1 MPLRTRLL
9 NFEIFEYRTQRSRIR
24 SQAERT
30 YADEFVSGG
39 GASGW
44 GTELEVIFDGSNAT
58 EAAYE
63 VMLDGDDALIT
74 Y

>member
-1 MPLRTRLL
+1 MIRIRLANL
-9 NFEIFEYRTQRSRIR
+9 ETMEFRVQRSRIR
-24 SQAERT
+24 SFVEQT
-30 YADEFVSGG
+30 FADEFVSGG

-44 GTELEVIFDGSNAT
+44 GAELEVIFDGSNAS

-63 VMLDGDDALIT
+63 VLLDGDDALIT

>member
-24 SQAERT
+24 SQVERT
-30 YADEFVSGG
+30 YADEFVDGDS
-39 GASGW
+39 AAGW
-44 GTELEVIFDGSNAT
+44 GTALEVVFDGSNASET
-58 EAAYE
+58 LYE

>member
-1 MPLRTRLL
+1 MIRIRLANL
-9 NFEIFEYRTQRSRIR
+9 ETMEFRVQRSRIR
-24 SQAERT
+24 SFVEQV

-39 GASGW
+39 EAAGW
-44 GTELEVIFDGSNAT
+44 GAELEVIFDGSNASET
-58 EAAYE
+58 LYE